1 MSGIPRSRKLWITPL
16 SPVHMGTDED
26 YTPTGY
32 VIEGDTLYEF
42 DERALEN
49 LPAAER
55 RSLDRLLAGEPSP
68 AMLKRVQAF
77 FHRNREWLIP
87 GAVNVVHVSEEL
99 AGLYQAR
106 IGKTANLKTGD
117 QNKLE
122 IERAAYN
129 PLDRR
134 LMLPGSGLKGAMRTA
149 LLDAVKGEKTLKD
162 LSFYDKRDR
171 RKRPPRNNREMQE
184 AIFKGSFATDPMR
197 LVQVGDC
204 AWHGPETLNSAEI
217 LFAVNRKKHP
227 VVDERGK
234 LRPALGENLYQLLEC
249 AAPFRFRAFR
259 GLLTVPDV
267 RAAGERNGKL
277 PELRFD
283 FGEIAAACNRFYRLI
298 FDREMELLRER
309 GYLDTQWRETV
320 ENLLNDGSIRERL
333 DRNDAF
339 LLRVGRHSGAESVT
353 LNGVRSIRIKDRTV
367 DKNIADAI
375 KKAKK
380 DARLHDETI
389 LINGEDEIQLPV
401 RLRDLNV
408 TRSGELYYFKP
419 MPKTFWLASG
429 SRGDKRF
436 LRPFGWLLVEMT
448 APDQAPPPWPLAETL
463 SAEQEERMARWLE
476 QVQQYRRRL
485 VEKVKTIRE
494 QEARRL
500 REEAEQKEREE
511 RERERLAT
519 LSDEE
524 RQMEA
529 LRRQL
534 EADRAAGRREPG
546 GVLNDKRL
554 ALLEA
559 AEQWSDPALR
569 RQAAQLIRETA
580 RFLPWAKK
588 RKQEV
593 QMRLERLER

>member
-87 GAVNVVHVSEEL
+87 GAVNVVPVSEEL
-99 AGLYQAR
+99 AGLYRAR
-106 IGKTANLKTGD
+106 VGKAANVESGGQEV
-117 QNKLE
+117 QNRLE

-134 LMLPGSGLKGAMRTA
+134 LYLPGTGLKGAMRTA
-149 LLDAVKGEKTLKD
+149 LLDDVNEGERT
-162 LSFYDKRDR
+162 RQNER
-171 RKRPPRNNREMQE
+171 NRELQQRLFRYTMRDLH
-184 AIFKGSFATDPMR
+184 KDPMR

-259 GLLTVPDV
+259 GLFTVPDV

-298 FDREMELLRER
+298 FDREMELLRKR
-309 GYLDTQWRETV
+309 GYLDTQWLETV

-485 VEKVKTIRE
+485 VERVKTIRE

-534 EADRAAGRREPG
+534 EADRAAGRKEPG